1 MPHTSRRALATM
13 LHDVGV
19 PIAHNADHLG
29 HADTA
34 MTASVYPGRDFM
46 GGRSSVAAVPVT
58 DLSHAGTSS
67 VAELRFG
74 ESDGRAIYAG
84 QRRACAPGRTRTCD
98 LEIRRLLLYPA
109 EL

>member
-46 GGRSSVAAVPVT
+46 GGRSSVAAGPVT
-58 DLSHAGTSS
+58 DLSH
-67 VAELRFG
+67 
-74 ESDGRAIYAG
+74 GRYFVGCGIA
-84 QRRACAPGRTRTCD
+84 
-98 LEIRRLLLYPA
+98 IRRERRPGHICRSDACLRPRQDSNLRPRD
-109 EL
+109 